1 MKSLA
6 FEADVDGQPKPV
18 QMRFGNE
25 SELAELRRWRSSA
38 RLRANPHVRDALEY
52 ARLASK
58 RWAYYH
64 RNGETANSLS
74 QLRAAIQR
82 NPRAEVAFMLI
93 ARAAWQPDPKLL
105 GLAYC
110 RRSWC
115 HRLIVDFVAVHPH
128 VVGRLRENIRG
139 MSTGLF
145 NGLIQIAD
153 DLGIEIIWGEATAN
167 SARFYERI
175 LGVERIFDQ
184 FTISG
189 EARERCRKQLGRI
202 HPRRA

>member
-1 MKSLA
+1 MKLT
-6 FEADVDGQPKPV
+6 FEADVDGQPRPV
-18 QMRFGNE
+18 QMRFGKE
-25 SELAELRRWRSSA
+25 SDLVELRRWRSPA
-38 RLRANPHVRDALEY
+38 RMRANPHVSDALEY

-64 RNGETANSLS
+64 RNGETATTLP
-74 QLRAAIQR
+74 QLRTAIQQ

-93 ARAAWQPDPKLL
+93 ARAPWEPEPKLL

-128 VVGRLRENIRG
+128 VVGQLGGRIRG
-139 MSTGLF
+139 IGTGLF

-153 DLGIEIIWGEATAN
+153 QLGIKMIWGEATAN
-167 SARFYERI
+167 SATFYEKI
-175 LGVERIFDQ
+175 LGAEVVFDQ
-184 FTISG
+184 FHIQG
-189 EARERCRKQLGRI
+189 ETMAHCRRELARI
-202 HPRRA
+202 HQPRP

>member
-1 MKSLA
+1 MKLA

-25 SELAELRRWRSSA
+25 SDLAELRRWRSPT
-38 RLRANPHVRDALEY
+38 RLRANPHVSDALEY

-64 RNGETANSLS
+64 RNGETATGLP
-74 QLRAAIQR
+74 QLRAAIRR
-82 NPRAEVAFMLI
+82 NPGAEVAFMLI
-93 ARAAWQPDPKLL
+93 ARAAWQSNPKLL

-128 VVGRLRENIRG
+128 VVGRLHGRIRG
-139 MSTGLF
+139 IGTGLF
-145 NGLIQIAD
+145 HGLIQIAD
-153 DLGIEIIWGEATAN
+153 ALGIEMIWGEATVN
-167 SARFYERI
+167 SAPFYEKI
-175 LGVERIFDQ
+175 LGSERIYDQ
-184 FTISG
+184 FSITG
-189 EARERCRKQLGRI
+189 ETMDRCRHQLGRM
-202 HPRRA
+202 HLRRA